1 MTTALTV
8 GFRADPYCWALSSF
22 HWSCWSPSRPPR
34 NWVSSARCSEG
45 FDFVIAVMAAI
56 IIIGRGDISRVIVD
70 AYASRAVIATAAA
83 AAVVLREAADSSAK
97 AVFSGGRVAA

>member
-1 MTTALTV
+1 
-8 GFRADPYCWALSSF
+8 
-22 HWSCWSPSRPPR
+22 
-34 NWVSSARCSEG
+34 
-45 FDFVIAVMAAI
+45 MAAI

-83 AAVVLREAADSSAK
+83 AAVVVAVLREAADSSAK